1 MYTTQ
6 PKMPE
11 EIGALYETIL
21 QALTGAL
28 TPTEAAEKL
37 KLSTVQCH
45 NLLNRAAAGVL
56 EALLP
61 KKPGR
66 KSMPEVERKLREENE
81 RLKKENLRLQERVD
95 TIDRLMTVA
104 GGILRGQ
111 VRTVRRKKKTGEGGG
126 DEPEDPDGA
135 ARAKANEAAKL
146 REVGLSAAIAAALV
160 GVSGATLRRWW
171 RRIRTAQV
179 LCRRRGPR
187 RGPELCEEKR
197 AALAEHVRGL
207 RGLCGAAALAR
218 AVGASRRQ
226 AAQVKAEVVT
236 ALERER
242 IARCSRVLVHEAG
255 VMRSLDQLYIGH
267 RPAQRLA
274 LLASDA
280 SVPYRTS
287 ARLIQAYTGSEVAR
301 VLGDDFAEHGAPLV
315 MRMDR
320 ASPHDTTAVHEVL
333 AEHEVLLLHGPP
345 RYPLYY
351 GQHERQNREHQ
362 DWLAYSESVDDLE
375 LEQMQRVLNDRWLR
389 PSLGWRSAAAVWAE
403 RRPLP
408 TNRRELH
415 CDVVRR
421 AAQLRIRLGSNLAAG
436 RRAER
441 LAIED
446 ALEDRGL
453 IRRIA
458 GGR

>member
-1 MYTTQ
+1 
-6 PKMPE
+6 
-11 EIGALYETIL
+11 
-21 QALTGAL
+21 
-28 TPTEAAEKL
+28 
-37 KLSTVQCH
+37 
-45 NLLNRAAAGVL
+45 VL

>member
-333 AEHEVLLLHGPP
+333 AEHEVLLMHGPP

-362 DWLAYSESVDDLE
+362 DWLVYSNAVDDLE

>member
-66 KSMPEVERKLREENE
+66 KSMPEVERRLREENE
-81 RLKKENLRLQERVD
+81 RLKKENQRLQERVD

-111 VRTVRRKKKTGEGGG
+111 VRTVRRKKKSGEGGG

-135 ARAKANEAAKL
+135 ARRRANEAANL
-146 REVGLSAAIAAALV
+146 REAGLSAAIAAALV
-160 GVSGATLRRWW
+160 GVSSATLRRWW
-171 RRIRTAQV
+171 QRLRTGEV
-179 LCRRRGPR
+179 LCRRRGPTHSR
-187 RGPELCEEKR
+187 ELSEEKR
-197 AALAEHVRGL
+197 SQASGLAREL
-207 RGLCGAAALAR
+207 RGLCGAMALAR
-218 AVGASRRQ
+218 AAGVSRRQ
-226 AAQVKAEVVT
+226 AARIKAKVVT

-242 IARCSRVLVHEAG
+242 VARCSTVLVHQPG
-255 VMRSLDQLYIGH
+255 VMRSLDQLYIGQ

-280 SVPYRTS
+280 AVAYRTS
-287 ARLIQAYTGSEVAR
+287 AKLIPTYTGSEVAR
-301 VLGDDFAEHGAPLV
+301 VLDDDFAEHGAPLV

-333 AEHEVLLLHGPP
+333 REHEVLLLHGPP
-345 RYPLYY
+345 RYPQYY

-362 DWLAYSESVDDLE
+362 GWLVYSRAVDDGE
-375 LEQMQRVLNDRWLR
+375 LEEMRRALNERWLR
-389 PSLGWRSAAAVWAE
+389 PSLGWRSAGTVWAA
-403 RRPLP
+403 RRELR
-408 TNRRELH
+408 TNRRELRL
-415 CDVVRR
+415 DVVRR
-421 AAQLRIRLGSNLAAG
+421 KAQLSLRLGSNVVAM

-441 LAIED
+441 LAIEEV
-446 ALEDRGL
+446 LEDRGL

>member
-1 MYTTQ
+1 
-6 PKMPE
+6 
-11 EIGALYETIL
+11 
-21 QALTGAL
+21 
-28 TPTEAAEKL
+28 
-37 KLSTVQCH
+37 
-45 NLLNRAAAGVL
+45 
-56 EALLP
+56 
-61 KKPGR
+61 
-66 KSMPEVERKLREENE
+66 
-81 RLKKENLRLQERVD
+81 
-95 TIDRLMTVA
+95 VA

-135 ARAKANEAAKL
+135 ARRKADNAAKL
-146 REVGLSAAIAAALV
+146 RDAGLSAALAAALV

-218 AVGASRRQ
+218 AVGVSRRQ
-226 AAQVKAEVVT
+226 AAQVKSEVVT

-242 IARCSRVLVHEAG
+242 IARCSRVLVHETG
-255 VMRSLDQLYIGH
+255 VIRSLDQLYIGQ
-267 RPAQRLA
+267 RPAQRVA

-280 SVPYRTS
+280 AVPYRTS
-287 ARLIQAYTGSEVAR
+287 ASLAGGYTGEEVAR
-301 VLGDDFAEHGAPLV
+301 VLAEDFAQHGAPLV

-320 ASPHDTTAVHEVL
+320 ASPHGTAAVDEVL
-333 AEHEVLLLHGPP
+333 RKHEVLLLHGPP
-345 RYPLYY
+345 RYPQYY

-375 LEQMQRVLNDRWLR
+375 LEQMRRVLNERWLR
-389 PSLGWRSAAAVWAE
+389 PSLSWRSAAAVWAE
-403 RRPLP
+403 RRPLR
-408 TNRRELH
+408 TNRRELRR
-415 CDVVRR
+415 DVVRR
-421 AAQLRIRLGSNLAAG
+421 TAQLRTRLGPGPVAQ

-441 LAIED
+441 LAIEE